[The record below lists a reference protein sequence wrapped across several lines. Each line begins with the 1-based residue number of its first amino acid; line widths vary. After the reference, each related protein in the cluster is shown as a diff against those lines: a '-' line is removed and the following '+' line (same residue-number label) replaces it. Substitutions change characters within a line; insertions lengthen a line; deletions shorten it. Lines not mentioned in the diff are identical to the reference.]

1 MKGMQAISRGS
12 GFGGMTKYGLVNA
25 NGDLEG
31 RIIGGNMS
39 GRTAKELTKEFGFSR
54 KLRPDIKKPVWHNS
68 LRSPKDE
75 KITDEQ
81 FNAFADDYMR
91 RMGFTDAHQ
100 RVYIMHDDEKGR
112 HIHIITSRIGLDGT
126 IYYGKNENLK
136 SSRLINRLEK
146 VHGLVETKGPNIR
159 GNLVMPDVKRPTFG
173 EVGKFKRTGET
184 PERQALVKLI
194 DTAMADK
201 PSASAFAERL
211 ALAGIEVRANFNK
224 DTLNGFSFSLNNVA
238 FKGSQLGK
246 QYTGQGLSER
256 GLTYVPDR
264 DYAQLQA
271 LTAASRSNQQRDP
284 AATDL
289 GKAEPDSRNPAGHS
303 RDQKAP
309 GDQRR
314 IDREGSREL
323 DRGPAGDSAVGP
335 GRGEQLGHADRAERR
350 TNAEVDH
357 RAERSHESADVDP
370 GAKTGA
376 ERSNDAGAAVAPA
389 RIDSAQP
396 SDIGGAV
403 STGVEASSAG
413 VILTGDK
420 GSDELI
426 QAAHSGRMKAERE
439 VMARQKKQHAED
451 MSAAKKRQAELDKP
465 ASNRLSWLSDR
476 STDPTWRATEIQA
489 FAKATGASK
498 FEITC
503 SSPNPG
509 EKPVKKVFT
518 AEQLQNPATIKSM
531 AHMSAKRFDVSIRPD
546 PASGVILL
554 KGLDADCIKKL
565 EAIGLQPA
573 AVVDIG
579 GKKEA
584 WIATGSKLSPDER
597 TALTQRL
604 ETVTGVEQKH
614 GGAGGLVGF
623 SSSQRAVS
631 LSACPGQVAPAAAEL
646 IGEVKATIFEA
657 KAQAEQKLVEAKAQ
671 QVAAKKAQLLASAIE
686 KTVTVKDD
694 DFDDIGGIKS
704 LRKGWLQSACSRALG
719 DESLFLLSVSEKIN
733 PAQVERGVIA
743 SMARQDVTAEQAYR
757 AVYAGS
763 SVCAGK
769 DLEAAQFV
777 TETYTRVA
785 FENEKRSLD
794 GVDVRAEA
802 RKLYP
807 DLIAYAERGT
817 DSEMKAMDEK
827 MKAEGIAEQAR
838 LDDQAEQNRLEV
850 AERLA
855 AEALLKVEG
864 ETYD

>member
-12 GFGGMTKYGLVNA
+12 GFGGMVKYGLVNA

-39 GRTAKELTKEFGFSR
+39 GTTAQELSKEFGLSR

-68 LRSPKDE
+68 LRSPEEE
-75 KITDEQ
+75 KLTDEQ
-81 FNAFADDYMR
+81 FNAFADDYMK

-100 RVYIMHDDEKGR
+100 RVYMMHNDEKGR
-112 HIHIITSRIGLDGT
+112 HIHIISSRIGLDGS

-136 SSRLINRLEK
+136 SSRIINRLEK
-146 VHGLVETKGPNIR
+146 VHGIVQTKGPNVK
-159 GNLVMPDVKRPTFG
+159 GELVMPDVKRPTFG

-184 PERQALVKLI
+184 PEREALAKLI

-201 PSASAFAERL
+201 PTASDFAERL

-224 DTLNGFSFSLNNVA
+224 DGLNGFSFSLNGVP

-246 QYTGQGLSER
+246 QYTGQGLAER

-264 DYAQLQA
+264 DHAQLKA
-271 LTAASRSNQQRDP
+271 LTAASRGNQQRDP

-289 GKAEPDSRNPAGHS
+289 GKAQPDRRNPAGHS

-604 ETVTGVEQKH
+604 ETLTGVEQKH

-631 LSACPGQVAPAAAEL
+631 LSACPGQVAPAVGEL
-646 IGEVKATIFEA
+646 LGEVKAQLFEA
-657 KAQAEQKLVEAKAQ
+657 KAAQQLAKLVDKNAVLDRER
-671 QVAAKKAQLLASAIE
+671 
-686 KTVTVKDD
+686 
-694 DFDDIGGIKS
+694 DIDTIGTIKS
-704 LRKGWLQSACSRALG
+704 LRSSWMRDKVAAVRDEALLWG
-719 DESLFLLSVSEKIN
+719 KK
-733 PAQVERGVIA
+733 PAQADIERGVIEA
-743 SMARQDVTAEQAYR
+743 MAKQKVPVSQAYR
-757 AVYAGS
+757 AVFNESG
-763 SVCAGK
+763 VCAGN
-769 DLEAAQFV
+769 DLAAAKVV
-777 TETYTRVA
+777 TECYAKVA
-785 FENEKRSLD
+785 LEREGRSLA
-794 GVDVRAEA
+794 GVDLHAEA
-802 RKLYP
+802 RERFPEVLKQ
-807 DLIAYAERGT
+807 AENGT
-817 DSEMKAMDEK
+817 LSELKGEAT
-827 MKAEGIAEQAR
+827 EQAQER
-838 LDDQAEQNRLEV
+838 QQDQKRLEDE
-850 AERLA
+850 AQKRLEQA
-855 AEALLKVEG
+855 QEEAKKRNALEQQDVIKPK
-864 ETYD
+864 

>member
-12 GFGGMTKYGLVNA
+12 GFGGMTKYGLINA

-31 RIIGGNMS
+31 RIIGGNMN
-39 GRTAKELTKEFGFSR
+39 GTTAQELSKEFGLSR

-68 LRSPKDE
+68 LRSPEDE
-75 KITDEQ
+75 KLTDEQ
-81 FNAFADDYMR
+81 FNAFADDYMK

-100 RVYIMHDDEKGR
+100 RVYMMHNDEKGR
-112 HIHIITSRIGLDGT
+112 HIHIIASRIGLDGS

-136 SSRLINRLEK
+136 SSRIINRLEK
-146 VHGLVETKGPNIR
+146 VHGIVQTKGPNVK
-159 GNLVMPDVKRPTFG
+159 GELVIPDVKRPTFG
-173 EVGKFKRTGET
+173 EAGKFKRTGET
-184 PERQALVKLI
+184 PERVALAKLI
-194 DTAMADK
+194 DTAMTDK

-211 ALAGIEVRANFNK
+211 ALAGVEVRANFNK
-224 DTLNGFSFSLNNVA
+224 DGLNGFSFSLNGVP

-246 QYTGQGLSER
+246 QYTGQGLAER

-264 DYAQLQA
+264 DHAPLRA
-271 LTAASRSNQQRDP
+271 LSAASRSPEQRDA

-289 GKAEPDSRNPAGHS
+289 GKAQPDRRNPAGHS

-604 ETVTGVEQKH
+604 ETLTGVEQKH

-631 LSACPGQVAPAAAEL
+631 LSACPGQVAPAVGEL
-646 IGEVKATIFEA
+646 LGEVKAQLFEA
-657 KAQAEQKLVEAKAQ
+657 KAAQQLAKLVDKNAVLDRER
-671 QVAAKKAQLLASAIE
+671 
-686 KTVTVKDD
+686 
-694 DFDDIGGIKS
+694 DIDTIGTIKS
-704 LRKGWLQSACSRALG
+704 LRSSWMRDKVAAVRDEALLWG
-719 DESLFLLSVSEKIN
+719 KK
-733 PAQVERGVIA
+733 PAQADIERGVIEA
-743 SMARQDVTAEQAYR
+743 MAKQKVPVSQAYR
-757 AVYAGS
+757 AVFNESG
-763 SVCAGK
+763 VCAGN
-769 DLEAAQFV
+769 DLAAAKVV
-777 TETYTRVA
+777 TECYAKVA
-785 FENEKRSLD
+785 LEREGRSLA
-794 GVDVRAEA
+794 GVDLHAEA
-802 RKLYP
+802 RERFPEVLKQ
-807 DLIAYAERGT
+807 AENGT
-817 DSEMKAMDEK
+817 LSELKGEAT
-827 MKAEGIAEQAR
+827 EQAQER
-838 LDDQAEQNRLEV
+838 QQDQKRLEDE
-850 AERLA
+850 AQKRLEQA
-855 AEALLKVEG
+855 QEEAKKRNALEQQDVIKPK
-864 ETYD
+864 

>member
-12 GFGGMTKYGLVNA
+12 GFGGMTKYGLINA

-31 RIIGGNMS
+31 RIIGGNMN
-39 GRTAKELTKEFGFSR
+39 GTTAQELSKEFGLSR

-68 LRSPKDE
+68 LRSPEDE
-75 KITDEQ
+75 KLTDEQ
-81 FNAFADDYMR
+81 FNAFADDYMK

-100 RVYIMHDDEKGR
+100 RVYMMHNDEKGR
-112 HIHIITSRIGLDGT
+112 HIHIIASRIGLDGS

-136 SSRLINRLEK
+136 SSRIINRLEK
-146 VHGLVETKGPNIR
+146 VHGIVQTKGPNVK
-159 GNLVMPDVKRPTFG
+159 GELVIPDVKRPTFG
-173 EVGKFKRTGET
+173 EAGKFKRTGET
-184 PERQALVKLI
+184 PERVALAKLI
-194 DTAMADK
+194 DTAMTDK

-211 ALAGIEVRANFNK
+211 ALAGVEVRANFNK
-224 DTLNGFSFSLNNVA
+224 YGLNGFSFSLNGVP

-246 QYTGQGLSER
+246 QYTGQGLAER

-264 DYAQLQA
+264 DHAPLRA
-271 LTAASRSNQQRDP
+271 LSAASRSPEQRDA

-289 GKAEPDSRNPAGHS
+289 GKAQPDRRNPAGHS

-335 GRGEQLGHADRAERR
+335 GRVEQLGHADRAERR

-554 KGLDADCIKKL
+554 KGLDADGIKKL

-604 ETVTGVEQKH
+604 ETLTGVEQKH

-631 LSACPGQVAPAAAEL
+631 LSACPGQVAPAVGEL
-646 IGEVKATIFEA
+646 LGEVKAQLFEA
-657 KAQAEQKLVEAKAQ
+657 KAAQQLAKLVDKNAVLDRER
-671 QVAAKKAQLLASAIE
+671 
-686 KTVTVKDD
+686 
-694 DFDDIGGIKS
+694 DIDTIGTIKS
-704 LRKGWLQSACSRALG
+704 LRSSWMRDKVAAVRDEALLWG
-719 DESLFLLSVSEKIN
+719 KK
-733 PAQVERGVIA
+733 PAQADIERGVIEA
-743 SMARQDVTAEQAYR
+743 MAKQKVPVSQAYR
-757 AVYAGS
+757 AVFNESG
-763 SVCAGK
+763 VCAGN
-769 DLEAAQFV
+769 DLAAAKVV
-777 TETYTRVA
+777 TECYAKVA
-785 FENEKRSLD
+785 LEREGRSLA
-794 GVDVRAEA
+794 GVDLHAEA
-802 RKLYP
+802 RERFPEVLKQ
-807 DLIAYAERGT
+807 AENGT
-817 DSEMKAMDEK
+817 LSELKGEAT
-827 MKAEGIAEQAR
+827 EQAQER
-838 LDDQAEQNRLEV
+838 QQDQKRLEDE
-850 AERLA
+850 AQKRLEQA
-855 AEALLKVEG
+855 QEEAKKRNALEQQDVIKPK
-864 ETYD
+864 

>member
-12 GFGGMTKYGLVNA
+12 GFGGMTKYGLINA

-31 RIIGGNMS
+31 RIIGGNMN
-39 GRTAKELTKEFGFSR
+39 GTTAQELSKEFGLSR

-68 LRSPKDE
+68 LRSPEDE
-75 KITDEQ
+75 KLTDEQ
-81 FNAFADDYMR
+81 FNAFADDYMK

-100 RVYIMHDDEKGR
+100 RVYMMHNDEKGR
-112 HIHIITSRIGLDGT
+112 HIHIIASRIGLDGS

-136 SSRLINRLEK
+136 SSRIINRLEK
-146 VHGLVETKGPNIR
+146 VHGIVQTKGPNVK
-159 GNLVMPDVKRPTFG
+159 GELVIPDVKRPTFG
-173 EVGKFKRTGET
+173 EAGKFKRTGET
-184 PERQALVKLI
+184 PERVALAKLI
-194 DTAMADK
+194 DTAMTDK

-211 ALAGIEVRANFNK
+211 ALAGVEVRANFNK
-224 DTLNGFSFSLNNVA
+224 DGLNGFSFSLNGVP

-246 QYTGQGLSER
+246 QYTGQGLAER

-264 DYAQLQA
+264 DHAQLKA
-271 LTAASRSNQQRDP
+271 LTAASRGNQQRDP

-289 GKAEPDSRNPAGHS
+289 GKAQPDRRNPAGHS

-554 KGLDADCIKKL
+554 KGLDADGIKKL

-604 ETVTGVEQKH
+604 ETLTGVEQKH

-631 LSACPGQVAPAAAEL
+631 LSACPGQVAPAVGEL
-646 IGEVKATIFEA
+646 LGEVKAQLFEA
-657 KAQAEQKLVEAKAQ
+657 KAAQQLAKLVDKNAVLDRER
-671 QVAAKKAQLLASAIE
+671 
-686 KTVTVKDD
+686 
-694 DFDDIGGIKS
+694 DIDTIGTIKS
-704 LRKGWLQSACSRALG
+704 LRSSWMRDKVAAVRDEALLWG
-719 DESLFLLSVSEKIN
+719 KK
-733 PAQVERGVIA
+733 PAQADIERGVIEA
-743 SMARQDVTAEQAYR
+743 MAKQKVPVSQAYR
-757 AVYAGS
+757 AVFNESG
-763 SVCAGK
+763 VCAGN
-769 DLEAAQFV
+769 DLAAAKVV
-777 TETYTRVA
+777 TECYAKVA
-785 FENEKRSLD
+785 LEREGRSLA
-794 GVDVRAEA
+794 GVDLHAEA
-802 RKLYP
+802 RERFPEVLKQ
-807 DLIAYAERGT
+807 AENGT
-817 DSEMKAMDEK
+817 LSELKGEAT
-827 MKAEGIAEQAR
+827 EQAQER
-838 LDDQAEQNRLEV
+838 QQDQKRLEDE
-850 AERLA
+850 AQKRLEQA
-855 AEALLKVEG
+855 QEEAKKRNALEQQDVIKPK
-864 ETYD
+864 

>member
-12 GFGGMTKYGLVNA
+12 GFGGMTKYGLINA

-31 RIIGGNMS
+31 RIIGGNMN
-39 GRTAKELTKEFGFSR
+39 GTTAQELSKEFGLSR

-68 LRSPKDE
+68 LRSPEDE
-75 KITDEQ
+75 KLTDEQ
-81 FNAFADDYMR
+81 FNAFADDYMK

-100 RVYIMHDDEKGR
+100 RVYMMHNDEKGR
-112 HIHIITSRIGLDGT
+112 HIHIIASRIGLDGS

-136 SSRLINRLEK
+136 SSRIINRLEK
-146 VHGLVETKGPNIR
+146 VHGIVQTKGPNVK
-159 GNLVMPDVKRPTFG
+159 GELVIPDVKRPTFG
-173 EVGKFKRTGET
+173 EAGKFKRTGET
-184 PERQALVKLI
+184 PERVALAKLI
-194 DTAMADK
+194 DTAMTDK

-211 ALAGIEVRANFNK
+211 ALAGVEVRANFNK
-224 DTLNGFSFSLNNVA
+224 DGLNGFSFSLNGVP

-246 QYTGQGLSER
+246 QYTGQGLAER

-264 DYAQLQA
+264 DHAPLRA
-271 LTAASRSNQQRDP
+271 LSAASRSPEQRDA

-289 GKAEPDSRNPAGHS
+289 GKAQPDRRNPAGHS

-335 GRGEQLGHADRAERR
+335 GRVEQLGHADRAERR

-554 KGLDADCIKKL
+554 KGLDADGIKKL

-604 ETVTGVEQKH
+604 ETLTGVEQKH

-631 LSACPGQVAPAAAEL
+631 LSACPGQVAPAVGEL
-646 IGEVKATIFEA
+646 LGEVKAQLFEA
-657 KAQAEQKLVEAKAQ
+657 KAAQQLAKLVDKNAVLDRER
-671 QVAAKKAQLLASAIE
+671 
-686 KTVTVKDD
+686 
-694 DFDDIGGIKS
+694 DIDTIGTIKS
-704 LRKGWLQSACSRALG
+704 LWSSWMRDKVAAVRDEALLWG
-719 DESLFLLSVSEKIN
+719 KK
-733 PAQVERGVIA
+733 PAQADIERGVIEA
-743 SMARQDVTAEQAYR
+743 MAKQKVPVSQAYR
-757 AVYAGS
+757 AVFNESG
-763 SVCAGK
+763 VCAGN
-769 DLEAAQFV
+769 DLAAAKVV
-777 TETYTRVA
+777 TECYAKVA
-785 FENEKRSLD
+785 LEREGRSLA
-794 GVDVRAEA
+794 GVDLHAEA
-802 RKLYP
+802 RERFPEVLKQ
-807 DLIAYAERGT
+807 AENGT
-817 DSEMKAMDEK
+817 LSELKGEAT
-827 MKAEGIAEQAR
+827 EQAQER
-838 LDDQAEQNRLEV
+838 QQDQKRLEDE
-850 AERLA
+850 AQKRLEQA
-855 AEALLKVEG
+855 QEEAKKRNALEQQDVIKPK
-864 ETYD
+864 

>member
-12 GFGGMTKYGLVNA
+12 GFGGMTKYGLINA

-31 RIIGGNMS
+31 RIIGGNMN
-39 GRTAKELTKEFGFSR
+39 GTTAQELSKEFGLSR

-68 LRSPKDE
+68 LRSPEDE
-75 KITDEQ
+75 KLTDEQ
-81 FNAFADDYMR
+81 FNAFADDYMK

-100 RVYIMHDDEKGR
+100 RVYMMHNDEKGR
-112 HIHIITSRIGLDGT
+112 HIHIIASRIGLDGS

-136 SSRLINRLEK
+136 SSRIINRLEK
-146 VHGLVETKGPNIR
+146 VHGIVQTKGPNVK
-159 GNLVMPDVKRPTFG
+159 GELVIPDVKRPTFG
-173 EVGKFKRTGET
+173 EAGKFKRTGET
-184 PERQALVKLI
+184 PERVALAKLI
-194 DTAMADK
+194 DTAMTDK

-211 ALAGIEVRANFNK
+211 ALAGVEVRANFNK
-224 DTLNGFSFSLNNVA
+224 DGLNGFSFSLNGVP

-246 QYTGQGLSER
+246 QYTGQGLAER

-264 DYAQLQA
+264 DHAPLRA
-271 LTAASRSNQQRDP
+271 LSAASRSPEQRDA

-289 GKAEPDSRNPAGHS
+289 GKAQPDRRNPAGHS

-335 GRGEQLGHADRAERR
+335 GRVEQLGHADRAERR

-554 KGLDADCIKKL
+554 KGLDADGIKKL

-604 ETVTGVEQKH
+604 ETLTGVEQKH

-631 LSACPGQVAPAAAEL
+631 LSACPGQVAPAIGEM
-646 IGEVKATIFEA
+646 IGEVKAVIFEA
-657 KAQAEQKLVEAKAQ
+657 KAERR
-671 QVAAKKAQLLASAIE
+671 LALAIE
-686 KTVTVKDD
+686 KTVTIKEG
-694 DFDDIGGIKS
+694 DFYDIGGIKNLHKDV
-704 LRKGWLQSACSRALG
+704 LRDNCRDAVAEATQFGGSYA
-719 DESLFLLSVSEKIN
+719 
-733 PAQVERGVIA
+733 PATVERGVVA
-743 SMARQDVTAEQAYR
+743 AMARQGVTASQAYR
-757 AVYAGS
+757 VVFDES
-763 SVCAGK
+763 RICAGN
-769 DLEAAQFV
+769 DLEAAQLV
-777 TETYTRVA
+777 TEAYTRVDL
-785 FENEKRSLD
+785 ENEGRSLE
-794 GVDVRAEA
+794 GVDVQAEA
-802 RKLYP
+802 RKRYP
-807 DLIAYAERGT
+807 DVLKQAEKGT
-817 DSEMKAMDEK
+817 LSELKGEA
-827 MKAEGIAEQAR
+827 A
-838 LDDQAEQNRLEV
+838 DQAQERQKGQQQLEAV
-850 AERLA
+850 AEAKRLA
-855 AEALLKVEG
+855 IAARIEAEKAEALKADTKTTLG
-864 ETYD
+864 

>member
-12 GFGGMTKYGLVNA
+12 GFGGMTKYGLINA

-31 RIIGGNMS
+31 RIIGGNMN
-39 GRTAKELTKEFGFSR
+39 GTTAQELSKEFGLSR

-68 LRSPKDE
+68 LRSPEDE
-75 KITDEQ
+75 KLTDEQ
-81 FNAFADDYMR
+81 FNAFADDYMK

-100 RVYIMHDDEKGR
+100 RVYMMHNDEKGR
-112 HIHIITSRIGLDGT
+112 HIHIIASRIGLDGS

-136 SSRLINRLEK
+136 SSRIINRLEK
-146 VHGLVETKGPNIR
+146 VHGIVQTKGPNVK
-159 GNLVMPDVKRPTFG
+159 GELVIPDVKRPTFG
-173 EVGKFKRTGET
+173 EAGKFKRTGET
-184 PERQALVKLI
+184 PERVALAKLI
-194 DTAMADK
+194 DTAMTDK

-211 ALAGIEVRANFNK
+211 ALAGVEVRANFNK
-224 DTLNGFSFSLNNVA
+224 DGLNGFSFSLNGVP

-246 QYTGQGLSER
+246 QYTGQGLAER

-264 DYAQLQA
+264 DHAPLRA
-271 LTAASRSNQQRDP
+271 LSAASRSPEQRDA

-289 GKAEPDSRNPAGHS
+289 GKAQPDRRNPAGHS

-335 GRGEQLGHADRAERR
+335 GRVEQLGHADRAERR

-554 KGLDADCIKKL
+554 KGLDADGIKKL

-604 ETVTGVEQKH
+604 ETLTGVEQKH

-631 LSACPGQVAPAAAEL
+631 LSACPGQVAPAIGEM
-646 IGEVKATIFEA
+646 IGEVKAVIFEA
-657 KAQAEQKLVEAKAQ
+657 KAERR
-671 QVAAKKAQLLASAIE
+671 LALAIE
-686 KTVTVKDD
+686 KTAKVDYVDT
-694 DFDDIGGIKS
+694 GGIQS
-704 LRKGWLQSACSRALG
+704 LRRGV
-719 DESLFLLSVSEKIN
+719 LSDNCRDAVVEATMFGGSYD
-733 PAQVERGVIA
+733 AARVERGVLEA
-743 SMARQDVTAEQAYR
+743 LARKGVEPGQAYR
-757 AVYAGS
+757 AVFDESRVAAGDERHAAD
-763 SVCAGK
+763 SV
-769 DLEAAQFV
+769 AQA
-777 TETYTRVA
+777 YTRVA
-785 FENEKRSLD
+785 LVKEGKDLV
-794 GVDVRAEA
+794 GVDLAAESAKRHPELMKRAES
-802 RKLYP
+802 RQ
-807 DLIAYAERGT
+807 
-817 DSEMKAMDEK
+817 DSELKAMHEQRK
-827 MKAEGIAEQAR
+827 ANGKAESARMAQEADLQRIAKAQ
-838 LDDQAEQNRLEV
+838 EV
-850 AERLA
+850 AERRAREL
-855 AEALLKVEG
+855 EEEG
-864 ETYD
+864 LVKPK